1 MENSKFELTAD
12 IIEIMETQTYNKGF
26 KKREFVVETGGKY
39 PQKILFQTVQDKV
52 DMLDSFNIGD
62 TVSIS
67 FDIKGREWKDR
78 YFNSLEVWRIIMEK
92 RATDKKFE
100 DDFDIFE
107 DIELFP
113 EKSQNINS
121 QSFTSELDDD
131 DDDLPF

>member
-26 KKREFVVETGGKY
+26 KKREFVVETSGKY

-52 DMLDSFNIGD
+52 DMLDSFSIGD
-62 TVSIS
+62 TISIS

-78 YFNSLEVWRIIMEK
+78 YFNSLEAWRIIMEK
-92 RATDKKFE
+92 RATDKDYE
-100 DDFDIFE
+100 DDSDIFE
-107 DIELFP
+107 DSDLFP
-113 EKSQNINS
+113 EKLQNTNI

-131 DDDLPF
+131 DDLPF